1 MSEIRIEM
9 LPFEVSQTVAA
20 EIGVSEPRAKLS
32 IFRVAL
38 KSPLIAK
45 SLGDLLD
52 SLLKKG
58 ALDRRLRELILM
70 RIGWATSCEY
80 VWTQHWRIATN
91 FEIPVEDILGVREWS
106 QYEGFGNVER
116 AVLGA
121 TDEILADG
129 IIADE
134 TWAELRNLIDDDAVL
149 FELVVTIGNWQLF
162 STIVRT
168 LKIPLEEGVVGWP
181 PNGESPR

>member
-1 MSEIRIEM
+1 MPEIRIEM
-9 LPFEVSQTVAA
+9 LSPEASLVAA
-20 EIGVSEPRAKLS
+20 EEIGVSESRSKLS

-38 KSPLIAK
+38 QSPLIAK

-58 ALDRRLRELILM
+58 ALDRRLRELVIM

-80 VWTQHWRIATN
+80 MWTQHWRIATN
-91 FEIPVEDILGVREWS
+91 FEIPTDDILGVREWQS
-106 QYEGFGNVER
+106 YEGFGRVER

-121 TDEILADG
+121 TDEILASGD
-129 IIADE
+129 ISDAVWD
-134 TWAELRNLIDDDAVL
+134 ELRELINDDAVL

-162 STIVRT
+162 SSIGRS
-168 LKIPLEEGVVGWP
+168 LHIPLEDGVKGWP
-181 PNGESPR
+181 PNGEFPD